1 MTINLMILGLLI
13 LGFIIGWK
21 KGFIRIISCPLGILV
36 GLYLGVNFAGWLG
49 ALINTRYD
57 LVAKLN
63 DFFLGKSFIVKIGE
77 LAMSLLAPFHGV
89 SRAVTSIVPNSDTSL
104 MEPTRFLAVLF
115 LYLISFIFLLIA
127 AKIIFNLSVYLIT
140 KGLDHTFVGVFN
152 RSAGGLA
159 GLVIS
164 LVLCGFIIILFTVLL
179 PTTVL
184 GTESNTLGKMSQTI
198 NDSVAAGAVKEL
210 VGGFF
215 RR

>member
-1 MTINLMILGLLI
+1 MFINLMILGLLI

-21 KGFIRIISCPLGILV
+21 KGLIRIISCPLGILV
-36 GLYLGVNFAGWLG
+36 GLYLSVSFADWLG
-49 ALINTRYD
+49 ALINSRYD

-63 DFFLGKSFIVKIGE
+63 DFFLGKTFIVKTGE
-77 LAMSLLAPFHGV
+77 LAMFLLTPFHGV
-89 SRAVTSIVPNSDTSL
+89 SRAVTSIVPNFETSL

-115 LYLISFIFLLIA
+115 LYLGSFILIMIA

-140 KGLDHTFVGVFN
+140 KGLDHTFVGIFN

-164 LVLCGFIIILFTVLL
+164 LVLCGFIIILFTVLI

-184 GTESNTLGKMSQTI
+184 GNESHTL
-198 NDSVAAGAVKEL
+198 
-210 VGGFF
+210 
-215 RR
+215 